1 MTFIKSI
8 AALTTAAALLTA
20 CGGSDTAAPTA
31 ENTANNQGNTATSE
45 SSLEA
50 SAQATTPTTAT
61 ESEPS
66 PEFAS
71 LPAPYS
77 DADFARGKRVF
88 RQCSTCHMVSADGG
102 SLVGPNLYGLF
113 SRQVGSGEGF
123 AYSNV
128 LLEADFEWT
137 PERLNEWLESPRN
150 FLPGNRMSFAG
161 VRRPEDRDA
170 VIAYLMIESGWSAE

>member
-8 AALTTAAALLTA
+8 AALTTATALLTA
-20 CGGSDTAAPTA
+20 CGGSDAPAAAP
-31 ENTANNQGNTATSE
+31 ENNTNNQSTTAVSAPETATPTQAETPAPVAE
-45 SSLEA
+45 S
-50 SAQATTPTTAT
+50 T
-61 ESEPS
+61 PS

-88 RQCSTCHMVSADGG
+88 RQCSSCHMVSADGG
-102 SLVGPNLYGLF
+102 NLVGPNLYGLF
-113 SRQVGSGEGF
+113 SRKAGEGEDF
-123 AYSNV
+123 AYSTA
-128 LLEADFEWT
+128 LQEADFQWT
-137 PERLNEWLESPRN
+137 PEQLNQWLESPRN

-161 VRRPEDRDA
+161 VRKPADRDA